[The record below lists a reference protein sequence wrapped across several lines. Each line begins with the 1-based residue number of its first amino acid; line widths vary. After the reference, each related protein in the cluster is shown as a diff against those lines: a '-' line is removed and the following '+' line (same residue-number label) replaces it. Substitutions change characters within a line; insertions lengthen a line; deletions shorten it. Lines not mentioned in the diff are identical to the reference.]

1 MNHAVTFIDV
11 LGFKEMID
19 SHSSDELG
27 DKYKTAISNALG
39 MNDNG
44 FKNPN
49 EPSFFPSRAK
59 GEQYCNSTVFSDSII
74 LSSHDDSQESVLKL
88 LIFTFLITRM
98 MMVQGF
104 LVRGGVSFGDMFVD
118 LDSNVFVGSA
128 LTNAYQLEMKQ
139 EWAGVTIDS
148 SIVVSFPS
156 LFDSSHKFGKYL
168 DYLFVK
174 YLVPM
179 KRGEVKEEYTINWRW
194 NLTVEKGT
202 KSLLKA
208 SRDWAAK
215 TKIDNT
221 LAYAK
226 FIRLNKLAYP
236 RKKAEC
242 PIEVRSLYSAAGEP
256 TGTLPDHGDEY

>member
-1 MNHAVTFIDV
+1 MNENFYQNT
-11 LGFKEMID
+11 
-19 SHSSDELG
+19 
-27 DKYKTAISNALG
+27 
-39 MNDNG
+39 
-44 FKNPN
+44 N
-49 EPSFFPSRAK
+49 EVSFFPSRTK
-59 GEQYCNSTVFSDSII
+59 GEQYCHSTVFSDSII

-118 LDSNVFVGSA
+118 LKSNIFVGSA

-148 SIVVSFPS
+148 KIVDSFPD
-156 LFDSSHKFGKYL
+156 LFDGSHEYGKYL
-168 DYLFVK
+168 NYLFVK

-179 KRGEVKEEYTINWRW
+179 KKGEVREEYTVNWRW
-194 NLTVEKGT
+194 NLTVESGT
-202 KSLLKA
+202 KSLLK
-208 SRDWAAK
+208 SPTDWAAK

-226 FIRLNKLAYP
+226 FIRSNKLAYP
-236 RKKAEC
+236 RKKTEC
-242 PIEVRSLYSAAGEP
+242 PIEIRGLYVAAGGP
-256 TGTLPDHGDEY
+256 TAPVPKHGDEY